1 MRFSIPM
8 IKSEDILEKDNGG
21 IQEITER
28 ERTVSSFT
36 VVVEREQ
43 PAAAAC
49 EDGGKEA
56 AAAWEDEAST
66 CTEELQRMGK
76 GCPLQNSSPSL
87 LSSYSNRM
95 EGPSIDGIRCSRWL
109 LRSTGVRRSRG
120 NPLSLKFEPSTPTSK
135 RKRRE
140 PSTPSSK
147 RKRRDTSSPTPTA
160 NSFTG
165 ENSVQV
171 VLFLL
176 LSNID
181 FIRHDMNLRI
191 SSHCSKV

>member
-43 PAAAAC
+43 AAATAC

-66 CTEELQRMGK
+66 CTEELQR
-76 GCPLQNSSPSL
+76 
-87 LSSYSNRM
+87 
-95 EGPSIDGIRCSRWL
+95 
-109 LRSTGVRRSRG
+109 V
-120 NPLSLKFEPSTPTSK
+120 
-135 RKRRE
+135 
-140 PSTPSSK
+140 
-147 RKRRDTSSPTPTA
+147 
-160 NSFTG
+160 SFNG
-165 ENSVQV
+165 
-171 VLFLL
+171 
-176 LSNID
+176 
-181 FIRHDMNLRI
+181 
-191 SSHCSKV
+191 